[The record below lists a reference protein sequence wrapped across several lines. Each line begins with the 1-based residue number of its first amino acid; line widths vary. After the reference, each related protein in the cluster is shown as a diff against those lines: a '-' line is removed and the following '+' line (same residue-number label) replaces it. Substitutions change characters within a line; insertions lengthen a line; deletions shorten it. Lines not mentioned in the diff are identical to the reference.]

1 MIKLDSVTKKFD
13 DKIVLNSISLDIT
26 DNKVIGLLGKNGAGK
41 TTLMRVISGFFLPD
55 EGTVS
60 IENNDISINP
70 LDAKKILVIFLKNAL
85 CMRI

>member
-41 TTLMRVISGFFLPD
+41 NNSDEVISGFFFFF
-55 EGTVS
+55 T
-60 IENNDISINP
+60 
-70 LDAKKILVIFLKNAL
+70 
-85 CMRI
+85 